1 MYLKKHILLTIAGL
15 VLISAVLADAQYQP
29 MPKRSTQYQ
38 MPDSAW
44 VNSHVSM
51 LTDSLN
57 LTDEQAQKI
66 HAILMNEQHQ
76 LVANREKYRANTRS
90 LDKAQANLRKNTD
103 KQIKELLNKEQQ
115 KKFDR
120 LEKDTYK
127 SRRYPY
133 DHRTDPP
140 RKSNRY

>member
-1 MYLKKHILLTIAGL
+1 MYLTKHVPLTIAGL
-15 VLISAVLADAQYQP
+15 VLILAVFADAQYQP
-29 MPKRSTQYQ
+29 MPKRSTQYK

-90 LDKAQANLRKNTD
+90 LEKAQANLRKNTD
-103 KQIKELLNKEQQ
+103 KQIKELLNKDQQ
-115 KKFDR
+115 RKFDR
-120 LEKDTYK
+120 LEKDTYE
-127 SRRYPY
+127 SNRYPY
-133 DHRTDPP
+133 DRGMDPP